1 MLSYAFT
8 GLRLKEYTN
17 LSTED
22 FDNIYDLFSEI
33 LILGLNKQ
41 IKQGL
46 FKDYIEVNE
55 TTSSIK
61 GKINITE
68 SINDLTM
75 LQAKLNCTYD
85 EFSINSYPNRII
97 RTTLFYLLK
106 AEVSSD
112 RKKKLKRLLYYF
124 ESVDMLDVNN
134 INWKIRYDRNN
145 QSYRLLISICNLVI
159 EGLIYSD
166 EKGNKKLLE
175 FLDDSLMHAL
185 YERFLLN
192 YYIKEH
198 DITAHSPQVQWQ
210 LDNEENYLLPTM
222 QTDVTL
228 EKDGRVLIIDAKYY
242 SRILSGTGNV
252 RSAHLYQIFAYVK
265 NRSLDSYNVS
275 GMLLYAGTRGEIQPN
290 VEYEMSGN
298 RIAIKTLDLYCDFS
312 EIRSQLDGI
321 VEEYFD

>member
-8 GLRLKEYTN
+8 GLRLKEYSN

-97 RTTLFYLLK
+97 KTTLFYILK
-106 AEVSSD
+106 ANVSLD

-124 ESVDMLDVNN
+124 KSVDMLDVNN

-145 QSYRLLISICNLVI
+145 QSYRLLISICNLVLD
-159 EGLIYSD
+159 GLIYSD

-185 YERFLLN
+185 YER
-192 YYIKEH
+192 
-198 DITAHSPQVQWQ
+198 
-210 LDNEENYLLPTM
+210 M
-222 QTDVTL
+222 
-228 EKDGRVLIIDAKYY
+228 
-242 SRILSGTGNV
+242 
-252 RSAHLYQIFAYVK
+252 
-265 NRSLDSYNVS
+265 
-275 GMLLYAGTRGEIQPN
+275 
-290 VEYEMSGN
+290 
-298 RIAIKTLDLYCDFS
+298 
-312 EIRSQLDGI
+312 
-321 VEEYFD
+321 